1 MLGAFDIKYLP
12 RMAMKGQ
19 ILVDLVAVF
28 TKELGDFK
36 GVGKLEEAV
45 RMSSVVAQQAW
56 QLFVEGAANQKGS
69 GIGIVMISPNGIT

>member
-45 RMSSVVAQQAW
+45 RMSSVVA
-56 QLFVEGAANQKGS
+56 
-69 GIGIVMISPNGIT
+69 